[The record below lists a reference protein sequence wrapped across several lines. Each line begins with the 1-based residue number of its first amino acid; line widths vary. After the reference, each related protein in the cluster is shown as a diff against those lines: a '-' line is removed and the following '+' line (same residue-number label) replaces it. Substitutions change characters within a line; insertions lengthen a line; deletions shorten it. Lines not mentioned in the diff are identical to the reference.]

1 MQLSALESPTKLQ
14 HAGKSV
20 QCTQLNSRKQ
30 TNKIIQVQ
38 SVQHYF

>member
-30 TNKIIQVQ
+30 TIKLFKYKVSDII
-38 SVQHYF
+38 F